1 MTSTLQQS
9 SPTSADPVL
18 VPRGSMATNFRRPLQ
33 IRCLFDT
40 GGGVSATNVGRSHQ
54 ILRKDFVGEIKR
66 QFADR

>member
-40 GGGVSATNVGRSHQ
+40 GGGCRRLTSADHT
-54 ILRKDFVGEIKR
+54 KF
-66 QFADR
+66 